1 MSSVKMTL
9 SKSLYVSTVERP
21 LDPLEHF
28 FWRLK
33 AQNLFA
39 VNNRKTIHERGCYS
53 WLLLINDRGCYSSSH
68 EKHIFKEALLT
79 RLKALLGII

>member
-1 MSSVKMTL
+1 MSSVKMAL
-9 SKSLYVSTVERP
+9 SKSLYVSKVERP

-39 VNNRKTIHERGCYS
+39 VNNKENYPRTWLLLVVVTYKRS
-53 WLLLINDRGCYSSSH
+53 WLLL
-68 EKHIFKEALLT
+68 F
-79 RLKALLGII
+79 

>member
-1 MSSVKMTL
+1 MSSVKMAL
-9 SKSLYVSTVERP
+9 FKSLYISKVERP

-39 VNNRKTIHERGCYS
+39 VNNRKTIHERVVVT
-53 WLLLINDRGCYSSSH
+53 RGCY
-68 EKHIFKEALLT
+68 L
-79 RLKALLGII
+79 